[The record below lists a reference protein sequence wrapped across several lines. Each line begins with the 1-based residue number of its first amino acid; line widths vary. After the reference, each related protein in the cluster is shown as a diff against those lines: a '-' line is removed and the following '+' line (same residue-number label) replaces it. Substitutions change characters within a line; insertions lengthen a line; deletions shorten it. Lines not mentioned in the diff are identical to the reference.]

1 MKRYI
6 TAVLIPCLLMQLLG
20 CYSWR
25 IVETPAL
32 DTHIKIF
39 VKSHQIIEPKKW
51 RYENENLIIEAG
63 EEKLEGYTA
72 VKVETIIER
81 KKIIKIEEEYLNIL
95 NTSILIGGVILVGFL
110 ILFISDLDEAGEEMA
125 KGVGE
130 LMGSLPY

>member
-25 IVETPAL
+25 IVETPAP

-51 RYENENLIIEAG
+51 RYENENLIIETG

-81 KKIIKIEEEYLNIL
+81 KKIIKIEEEYLNIV
-95 NTSILIGGVILVGFL
+95 NTSLLTGGIIILVGLLVYTIAFTEGFVDE
-110 ILFISDLDEAGEEMA
+110 IKKDLN
-125 KGVGE
+125 
-130 LMGSLPY
+130 

>member
-6 TAVLIPCLLMQLLG
+6 SAVLIPCLMLQLFG

-25 IVETPAL
+25 IVKTPAP

-51 RYENENLIIEAG
+51 RYDNENLIIETG

-72 VKVETIIER
+72 IKVETIIER
-81 KKIIKIEEEYLNIL
+81 KKIIKIEEEYLNIV
-95 NTSILIGGVILVGFL
+95 NTSLLTGGIIILVGLLVYTIAFTEGFVDE
-110 ILFISDLDEAGEEMA
+110 IKKDLN
-125 KGVGE
+125 
-130 LMGSLPY
+130 